1 MTMLPSGDVR
11 ARTGSRAESLWHAL
25 ATNFL
30 GHTPRWYKQTVLTFL
45 LVNPVLLLTLG
56 AFAAGW
62 ALLAE
67 FVFCLA
73 MALRC
78 YPLQPGGL
86 LAIESLTLGL
96 TSTA

>member
-1 MTMLPSGDVR
+1 MSRWFGSKGPSRD
-11 ARTGSRAESLWHAL
+11 SR
-25 ATNFL
+25 
-30 GHTPRWYKQTVLTFL
+30 RM
-45 LVNPVLLLTLG
+45 LTLG
-56 AFAAGW
+56 TFVTGW

-86 LAIESLTLGL
+86 LALESLALGL
-96 TSTA
+96 TTTTPV